1 MTSVTFSA
9 CKKFVTLKFF
19 SLKKRVSLVA
29 QVKDLCSLSFL
40 LFHYITFREN
50 LVSDQFP

>member
-9 CKKFVTLKFF
+9 CKKFVTLQFF

-29 QVKDLCSLSFL
+29 QVKDLCSQAMKDEGVAGPGFC
-40 LFHYITFREN
+40 R
-50 LVSDQFP
+50 V